1 MGRVG
6 AESNGLM
13 FDVRG
18 LKLFNSILIFSIL
31 IFIGCNNPSTTD
43 ETKDSKPQ
51 TTNLKLQTPAFNSD
65 SAYSFLEKQVKFGPR
80 VPGTNAHAACAEYL
94 KQKISSYGFLTQI
107 QSETIGTC
115 DGKKFRLKNIIAE
128 YKPELSKR
136 ILLTAHW
143 DTRPWADQDS
153 IDKYKPFDGA
163 DDGASG
169 VAVLLEVARLLQNS
183 NLNIGVDIIFFDLED
198 YGQEQDDE
206 RFPQMENSWCLGS
219 QYWAKNLH
227 KPNYYAQFGIL
238 LDMVGGK
245 NPAFPREGTSVRFAP
260 DEVNKVWSIA
270 QNLGYSQFFTNT
282 ESPPTTDD
290 HLYVNQLANIH
301 CIDIVHYETSKM
313 NYASHHHTHADNLNV
328 IDKNTLQMVG
338 HVVLETVFSEQVSN

>member
-1 MGRVG
+1 MGRAG
-6 AESNGLM
+6 AGNNCLRFE
-13 FDVRG
+13 VRG
-18 LKLFNSILIFSIL
+18 LKLFKSILIFTIL

-43 ETKDSKPQ
+43 ETKDSKPLP
-51 TTNLKLQTPAFNSD
+51 TIRDTNHKHQTPAFNSD

-183 NLNIGVDIIFFDLED
+183 NLNIGVDIIFFAQYCEPRH
-198 YGQEQDDE
+198 QE
-206 RFPQMENSWCLGS
+206 F
-219 QYWAKNLH
+219 
-227 KPNYYAQFGIL
+227 
-238 LDMVGGK
+238 
-245 NPAFPREGTSVRFAP
+245 
-260 DEVNKVWSIA
+260 SICG
-270 QNLGYSQFFTNT
+270 NRS
-282 ESPPTTDD
+282 SSCSCP
-290 HLYVNQLANIH
+290 
-301 CIDIVHYETSKM
+301 
-313 NYASHHHTHADNLNV
+313 
-328 IDKNTLQMVG
+328 
-338 HVVLETVFSEQVSN
+338 